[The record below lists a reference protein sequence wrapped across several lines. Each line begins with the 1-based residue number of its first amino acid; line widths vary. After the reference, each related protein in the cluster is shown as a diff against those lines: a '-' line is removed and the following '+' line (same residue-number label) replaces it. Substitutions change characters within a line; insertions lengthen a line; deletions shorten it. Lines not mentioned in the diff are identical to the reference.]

1 MQWRWR
7 RAHLGHQHLR
17 QHLLLVLLAQ
27 KVGDDARHAL
37 RQAHLL
43 HLLVLDVAA
52 QREAHEERLEVDRRR
67 ALLAVL
73 RTLARDEGALHVERR
88 EARVHLGQQHALERR
103 GRPNQELVEHP
114 VLAQEVREAA
124 QVQQALSK

>member
-27 KVGDDARHAL
+27 KVGDDPRHAL

-43 HLLVLDVAA
+43 DGGVLDAAA
-52 QREAHEERLEVDRRR
+52 QRDARDELVEADRLGALAPRLLPLLATLRDDEGILHVHRGERHVEVDRRR
-67 ALLAVL
+67 ADH
-73 RTLARDEGALHVERR
+73 ARDRGDR
-88 EARVHLGQQHALERR
+88 RVHHEPLLR
-103 GRPNQELVEHP
+103 G
-114 VLAQEVREAA
+114 
-124 QVQQALSK
+124 